1 MNQQLSAAPRPTSS
15 APAITGDSPSAV
27 LAVLDDLYL
36 RHHTRLTNYI
46 DTLLAADGEEAS
58 TEDAVQDTWLRAVEN
73 TAIRD
78 WPELRDLADKA
89 IDQVLQARATENLLV
104 APLHDRTPTTN
115 SQPTP
120 HHLTRRPAGARPA
133 GRRGQWWVVGCE
145 LVVGVRSCSGATRR
159 FSVALAWGARS

>member
-1 MNQQLSAAPRPTSS
+1 M
-15 APAITGDSPSAV
+15 SPSAV
-27 LAVLDDLYL
+27 LAVPAVLDDFYL

-89 IDQVLQARATENLLV
+89 IDQVLQARATEDLLV
-104 APLHDRTPTTN
+104 DLRPDRMPVTT
-115 SQPTP
+115 SKPAT
-120 HHLTRRPAGARPA
+120 HHVTRRPAGARPA
-133 GRRGQWWVVGCE
+133 GPRPAGPRPAGLRPVSPRPAPTTGPGRRPLSPSLPQA
-145 LVVGVRSCSGATRR
+145 S
-159 FSVALAWGARS
+159 

>member
-1 MNQQLSAAPRPTSS
+1 M
-15 APAITGDSPSAV
+15 SPSAV

-104 APLHDRTPTTN
+104 APLHD
-115 SQPTP
+115 
-120 HHLTRRPAGARPA
+120 
-133 GRRGQWWVVGCE
+133 
-145 LVVGVRSCSGATRR
+145 
-159 FSVALAWGARS
+159 

>member
-1 MNQQLSAAPRPTSS
+1 M
-15 APAITGDSPSAV
+15 SPSAV

-89 IDQVLQARATENLLV
+89 IDQVLQARATEDLLV
-104 APLHDRTPTTN
+104 DLRPDRMPVTT
-115 SQPTP
+115 SKPAP
-120 HHLTRRPAGARPA
+120 HHVTRRPAGARPA
-133 GRRGQWWVVGCE
+133 GPRPAGYRPAGLRPVSPRPAPTTGPGRRPLSPSLPQA
-145 LVVGVRSCSGATRR
+145 S
-159 FSVALAWGARS
+159 